1 MFIINIINVIE
12 IYIFYFYNNRL
23 DVFID
28 TKFTKKHKYFIKT
41 YIGPVTGPK
50 CVPKIGIQ
58 GRLDQL
64 NNYASHYPM
73 C

>member
-1 MFIINIINVIE
+1 MLPEFTYFISTTIDMFITV
-12 IYIFYFYNNRL
+12 
-23 DVFID
+23 D
-28 TKFTKKHKYFIKT
+28 TKFITKNKHFIKT
-41 YIGPVTGPK
+41 HTGAVAGPK